1 MVGRIVVP
9 EATCPMECRAV
20 KVLHNMAMAK
30 VNWQTGLS
38 LKTWGGEIVLN
49 CPHKPSLIP
58 WVLNSRELSLA
69 GDEREMR
76 CQGRSQRFKA
86 LKGLNHHCWL

>member
-1 MVGRIVVP
+1 MVP

-20 KVLHNMAMAK
+20 KVLYNMPMAK

-38 LKTWGGEIVLN
+38 LKTWGGEMVLD
-49 CPHKPSLIP
+49 CPHKPNLTP
-58 WVLNSRELSLA
+58 WVLNSRELSLS

-76 CQGRSQRFKA
+76 HEGRSQRLKA
-86 LKGLNHHCWL
+86 WKGLNHHCWL

>member
-1 MVGRIVVP
+1 MVP

-49 CPHKPSLIP
+49 CPSLIP

-69 GDEREMR
+69 GDEREIPGQVSEIQSIER
-76 CQGRSQRFKA
+76 TQ
-86 LKGLNHHCWL
+86 